1 MENKIYKKILTLIC
15 FFILITFNAQCKRF
29 NIIVMIDEQ
38 PCLTVNDFYINI
50 PPSMENNEFKYVVGS
65 VDVSDNFY
73 ANLLNTSSQNI
84 NIGFRA
90 VIPNKVFASKYI
102 INFPK
107 SYLYHEYIIINIYNM
122 NNKKYRRKYLNLVKD
137 NKEYY
142 VVIKTPNLLKFD

>member
-1 MENKIYKKILTLIC
+1 MGNKIYKKILTLVC
-15 FFILITFNAQCKRF
+15 FFILITCNAQCKRF

-38 PCLTVNDFYINI
+38 PCLTIHDFYINI
-50 PPSMENNEFKYVVGS
+50 PPSMEKNEFKYVVGS

-84 NIGFRA
+84 NIGFGA

-122 NNKKYRRKYLNLVKD
+122 DNKKYRRKYSNIVKG